1 MTSSTEFG
9 TTSNLPVDIE
19 IPGYRLRRQIGSDP
33 LGLWFDAEQ
42 ESLGRKVTVRVLR
55 PEHWGSD
62 AHRREF
68 LAETDLLSSIN
79 HPNLTRVLDTQR
91 DPLPAVEVDRIDKR
105 TLARLLEPGKPIGE
119 DSALHY
125 AHCIAQALHY
135 LQDRGLAIR
144 DIGPRHVNLREDGG
158 CRIVTLSNVITL
170 GEQAKLKGKLFQD
183 ARYVAPEQV
192 GGEGA
197 VGPTTP
203 CYQLVALLFHM
214 LAGRAP
220 HRIGTPAEIARAHL
234 TEDFPSLKTAQPFLR
249 KGIHGLVSACTAPEP
264 EDRPSLKA
272 VVEALEVLKVGRDP
286 GIRPKPK
293 LRSKGGIAA
302 PRPRRRRRRR

>member
-1 MTSSTEFG
+1 M
-9 TTSNLPVDIE
+9 PVDIE

-55 PEHWGSD
+55 PEHWGAD
-62 AHRREF
+62 ARYREF
-68 LAETDLLSSIN
+68 LAEIDLLASVN
-79 HPNLTRVLDTQR
+79 HPSLTRVLDSQR
-91 DPLPAVEVDRIDKR
+91 DPLPAVEVERIDTR
-105 TLARLLEPGKPIGE
+105 TLARLLEPGKPMGE
-119 DSALHY
+119 DSSLHY
-125 AHCIAQALHY
+125 AHCMAQALHY

-144 DIGPRHVNLREDGG
+144 DIGPRHVNLRGDEG

-170 GEQAKLKGKLFQD
+170 EEQAKLKGKLFQD

-192 GGEGA
+192 GGERA

-203 CYQLVALLFHM
+203 CYQLGALLFHM
-214 LAGRAP
+214 LAGWAP
-220 HRIGTPAEIARAHL
+220 HRIGPPMEIARAHL

-249 KGIHGLVSACTAPEP
+249 KGIYGLVSACTAPEP
-264 EDRPSLKA
+264 DDRPSLEA

-293 LRSKGGIAA
+293 LRSKRGIVA
-302 PRPRRRRRRR
+302 PRSRRRRRRR

>member
-1 MTSSTEFG
+1 MTNSTDFG

-55 PEHWGSD
+55 PEHWGAD
-62 AHRREF
+62 ARYREF
-68 LAETDLLSSIN
+68 LAEIDLLASVN
-79 HPNLTRVLDTQR
+79 HPSLTRVLDSQR
-91 DPLPAVEVDRIDKR
+91 DPLPAVEVERIDAR

-119 DSALHY
+119 DSSLHH
-125 AHCIAQALHY
+125 AHCMAQALHY
-135 LQDRGLAIR
+135 LQDRGLTIR

-170 GEQAKLKGKLFQD
+170 EEQAKLKGKLFQD

-197 VGPTTP
+197 G
-203 CYQLVALLFHM
+203 
-214 LAGRAP
+214 
-220 HRIGTPAEIARAHL
+220 
-234 TEDFPSLKTAQPFLR
+234 
-249 KGIHGLVSACTAPEP
+249 
-264 EDRPSLKA
+264 
-272 VVEALEVLKVGRDP
+272 
-286 GIRPKPK
+286 
-293 LRSKGGIAA
+293 
-302 PRPRRRRRRR
+302 